1 MKHAEKFFA
10 VLFVFN
16 ALFAFAPQ
24 CRAAGDAFNVVAIR
38 INNQSVSLRDVE
50 TLYQDGDVV
59 IQDKLKRGEL
69 TPANL
74 EKAIRLAWSEALETA
89 IQDKILDQRAEK
101 RKRDIMNYVL
111 AAAGAAGV
119 SGDKAFE
126 RFERIENDYLA
137 KLRQQLVTASGGE
150 EELSKALK
158 RRGQTMKQWNDNL
171 EKELFRRDVISM
183 ELGGVTVKPSE
194 VKAYY
199 ENHPDQFGQNEAWR
213 LRRIRIAKDK
223 FTTPEVALN
232 AARMVKESV
241 EKGGKEFEQ
250 VAAKFSDD
258 PEYAEHGGL
267 MLRNNHTDLP
277 PGNFPAEERIAEKLK
292 DGEISDPADSG
303 NWYVLVQRLGHQNAR
318 VLKFE
323 EASEKAEGLLYSEKL
338 KQKKKEMYDRL
349 KRDSYVEI
357 IQKDPPEHLL
367 TAKK

>member
-1 MKHAEKFFA
+1 MKHVERFFA
-10 VLFVFN
+10 
-16 ALFAFAPQ
+16 ALLALALMPSISLR
-24 CRAAGDAFNVVAIR
+24 CLAAGDAFNVVAIR

-50 TLYQDGDVV
+50 TLYQDGEVV

-69 TPANL
+69 TPAKL
-74 EKAIRLAWSEALETA
+74 EQAIRLAWSEALETA

-101 RKRDIMNYVL
+101 RRREIMNYVL
-111 AAAGAAGV
+111 TAAGAAGV
-119 SGDKAFE
+119 SGDKAYE
-126 RFERIENDYLA
+126 RFERIENEYLA

-158 RRGQTMKQWNDNL
+158 RRGQTLKQWNDNL

-199 ENHPDQFGQNEAWR
+199 ENHADQFGRNEAWR

-232 AARMVKESV
+232 AAKMVKDSV

-258 PEYAEHGGL
+258 PEYAERGGL
-267 MLRNNHTDLP
+267 MTRNNHTDLP

-292 DGEISDPADSG
+292 DGDISDPVDNG
-303 NWYVLVQRLGHQNAR
+303 NWYELVQRLGHQDAR

-323 EASEKAEGLLYSEKL
+323 EASEKAEGLLYAEKL

-367 TAKK
+367 SAKK